1 MIFYLDCQ
9 KVILARVLFN
19 TFLCDMFS
27 TLKAV
32 CFTGYADNNA
42 AFAIADNIKDAA
54 RSLEE
59 VGKNLI
65 NMKLNPDKCHLLLN
79 TNKQIILKIDS
90 SHIKI
95 PSARNSYI

>member
-1 MIFYLDCQ
+1 
-9 KVILARVLFN
+9 
-19 TFLCDMFS
+19 MFS
-27 TLKAV
+27 ILKAV

-65 NMKLNPDKCHLLLN
+65 IWFSNNRMKLNPDKCHLLLN

>member
-1 MIFYLDCQ
+1 
-9 KVILARVLFN
+9 
-19 TFLCDMFS
+19 MFS
-27 TLKAV
+27 ILKAV

-59 VGKNLI
+59 AGKNLI